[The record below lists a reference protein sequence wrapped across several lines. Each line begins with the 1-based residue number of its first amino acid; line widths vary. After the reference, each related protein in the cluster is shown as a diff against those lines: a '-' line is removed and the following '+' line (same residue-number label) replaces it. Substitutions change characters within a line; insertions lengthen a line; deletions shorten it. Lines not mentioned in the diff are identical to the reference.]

1 MASCFGEPEM
11 KAFVRT
17 GEALAQSLRDSL
29 EELDTDIRV
38 ALTHYSPSRDTLEG
52 ERPEIHAFLGSVAL
66 AEAVDAGGA
75 IVAIHGHAH
84 VGSPSGETPGGTPV
98 RNVAMPLL
106 KQAYAVFEIDGD
118 RLVG

>member
-1 MASCFGEPEM
+1 TATVETPGGTVGVAGTKGFGGGFPPAMASCFGEPEM

-84 VGSPSGETPGGTPV
+84 
-98 RNVAMPLL
+98 
-106 KQAYAVFEIDGD
+106 
-118 RLVG
+118 